1 MFWIIILSILLFT
14 FRNEIVSRF
23 VNDEDY
29 KKIVKLWLVIG
40 IVVLLVISGLVH
52 YCVRNTKVITLEDA
66 EQIVASEPQK
76 PAVANGVVVP
86 DGYELIPL
94 KVVNTYFI
102 CGECG
107 IQVKSR
113 REVFLHRL
121 DRQVFE
127 LENGKKIT
135 IKFSSSEYTDWE
147 TVGKGDICS
156 YIRQVDEQGVLIKD
170 KLLPVAPEFVCFDT
184 EKDIVSYRN

>member
-1 MFWIIILSILLFT
+1 MFWIIIISILLFT

-29 KKIVKLWLVIG
+29 KKIVKLKLVIG

-66 EQIVASEPQK
+66 EQIAASEPQK
-76 PAVANGVVVP
+76 PAVANDVVVP

-94 KVVNTYFI
+94 EVVDACFI
-102 CGECG
+102 CKDCG
-107 IQVKSR
+107 KRMSKPG
-113 REVFLHRL
+113 LHNP
-121 DRQVFE
+121 DRKVITFQ
-127 LENGKKIT
+127 NGRKVTFWKDSQDY
-135 IKFSSSEYTDWE
+135 KNWVSVSKY
-147 TVGKGDICS
+147 DICS
-156 YIRQVDEQGVLIKD
+156 YVRKVDEQGILVKD
-170 KLLPVAPEFVCFDT
+170 LFLPVAPEFVCFDT

>member
-1 MFWIIILSILLFT
+1 MSILLFT
-14 FRNEIVSRF
+14 FRDEIVSRF

-52 YCVRNTKVITLEDA
+52 YCVRNTRVITLEDA
-66 EQIVASEPQK
+66 EQIVVSEPQT
-76 PAVANGVVVP
+76 PVVANDIVVP

-107 IQVKSR
+107 TQVKNR
-113 REVFLHRL
+113 RKIFVHRL

-147 TVGKGDICS
+147 TVDKGSVCS

>member
-1 MFWIIILSILLFT
+1 MSILLFT
-14 FRNEIVSRF
+14 FRDEIVSRF
-23 VNDEDY
+23 VYDEDY
-29 KKIVKLWLVIG
+29 KKIVKLKLVIG

-52 YCVRNTKVITLEDA
+52 YCVRNTQVITLEDA

-76 PAVANGVVVP
+76 PAVANDVVVP

-107 IQVKSR
+107 TQVKKR
-113 REVFLHRL
+113 RQIFVHRL

-135 IKFSSSEYTDWE
+135 IKFGSSEYTDWE
-147 TVGKGDICS
+147 TVDKGSVCS